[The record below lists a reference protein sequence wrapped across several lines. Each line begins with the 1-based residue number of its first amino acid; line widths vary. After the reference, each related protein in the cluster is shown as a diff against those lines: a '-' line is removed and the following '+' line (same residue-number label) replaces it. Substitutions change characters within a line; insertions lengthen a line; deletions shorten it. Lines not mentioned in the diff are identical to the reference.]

1 MWGKIEEQYKE
12 KWKFK
17 SMAMCTIKKCY
28 KIFIKWKL

>member
-17 SMAMCTIKKCY
+17 SMAMCTIKNATKY
-28 KIFIKWKL
+28 IKWKL